1 MQDFYGDPRST
12 IWLVADSEPRNWHNL
27 LLTPLDPR
35 HPARHSIWTS
45 VLEYIQDTLYRRD
58 KRRLN
63 SETLYIRNAVGN
75 PDDKPERVKLNWSQ
89 ELQEKNHSL
98 RANLA
103 HFKPKVVL
111 TFGAFAFEFLRRAC
125 NEEPIFPY
133 SHWGTAQLG
142 TEFKK
147 RIKLYNASDINVLP
161 LLHISISRG
170 KFLESHRYFVGEEGG
185 KPVNYFEFVGNKLAE
200 LFLQK
205 LASEAIWVE

>member
-1 MQDFYGDPRST
+1 MQDFCGDPQFP
-12 IWLVADSEPRNWHNL
+12 IWLVADSEPKNWHSL

-35 HPARHSIWTS
+35 HPARHNIWTS

-58 KRRLN
+58 KRRFN

-75 PDDKPERVKLNWSQ
+75 PDDKPEGVKLNWPQ

-103 HFKPKVVL
+103 HFKPKAVL
-111 TFGAFAFEFLRRAC
+111 TFGAFAFEFLRRAR
-125 NEEPIFPY
+125 NEEPIYPY

-142 TEFKK
+142 TEFRK
-147 RIKLYNASDINVLP
+147 RINSYNAFDINVLP

-170 KFLESHRYFVGEEGG
+170 KFLESHRYFVGEEGE

-205 LASEAIWVE
+205 LTSEAIWIE